1 MKCTLG
7 TYTKRSSQGVY
18 QLDLT
23 EDNNQLTLIANVDN
37 PTYLTTFNDTIFTVI
52 KDKEQGGL
60 AVVSNGEVV
69 DKHTEVGAPPCYVH
83 YDVDRSLIYTS
94 NYHGGFVNVYTYQP
108 ELKLKLIQKIQYNQG
123 SKAHFVA
130 PNPNTKEIVVCDLG
144 LDQIHTYTVGA
155 DHTLNLKHTFDA
167 KEKQGPRHIAFHPTL
182 PILYAFMEL
191 SAELLVLE
199 DRGDR
204 YQLLQTLSTL
214 PLGQDAIRSGAAIR
228 ISSDGRFVY
237 TSNRGHDSIS
247 VFQLDLSGLAS
258 MIQNLSSEGKHPRDF
273 NLSLDEK
280 YVLVA
285 NMETDNLAL
294 FARNSEDGQL
304 TLIRSDIEAYE
315 VVNIEFNA

>member
-7 TYTKRSSQGVY
+7 TYTKRSSQGIY
-18 QLDLT
+18 QLDLSET
-23 EDNNQLTLIANVDN
+23 QNELTLIAHVDN
-37 PTYLTTFNDTIFTVI
+37 PTYLTTHKDTIFTVI
-52 KDKEQGGL
+52 KEQDQGGL
-60 AVVSNGEVV
+60 AVVINGEVV
-69 DKHTEVGAPPCYVH
+69 AKHTEVGAPPCYVH

-108 ELKLKLIQKIQYNQG
+108 ELGLNLLEKIQYNQG

-144 LDQIHTYTVGA
+144 LDQIHTYTVGS
-155 DHTLNLKHTFDA
+155 DHKLNLKHTFDA
-167 KEKQGPRHIAFHPTL
+167 ELKQGPRHIAFHPTL
-182 PILYAFMEL
+182 PVLYAFMEL
-191 SAELLVLE
+191 SAQLLVLV
-199 DRGDR
+199 DKGDH
-204 YQLLQTLSTL
+204 YQLIQTLSTL

-247 VFQLDLSGLAS
+247 VFQLDQSGQAT
-258 MIQNLSSEGKHPRDF
+258 MIQNISSQGKHPRDF

-280 YVLVA
+280 YLLVA

-294 FARNSEDGQL
+294 FARNSENGQL

-315 VVNIEFNA
+315 VVNIEFNE